1 MAQRTQPTLDRR
13 AGHDAHDGAVTEPL
27 LFILAMDQRD
37 SIEQKLYDLDTAPS
51 PEEAASIA
59 ANKLLVYRGL
69 LDAVPGLPAG
79 TRPGFLVDEQYG
91 ASPAVLAAADPRI
104 SLAMPIE
111 ASGQEW
117 FGFAFGHDWREH
129 ASFFRADHPKVLIRD
144 NPGSDAAKRAEQAG
158 KVALISA
165 WARREGRDFIVELL
179 VPATD
184 EDLARVD
191 GDTDRYDR
199 EIRPAL
205 TVQAIEFLQDH
216 GVEPAIWKI
225 EGLAA
230 REDAER
236 VAATVRRDGRDGRCI
251 VLGRHAP
258 QDQLDEWLRVAAP
271 VEGFI
276 GFAIGRS
283 TWWDALEGRLDGS
296 LDEDAVRRQ
305 VAANYTHFVET
316 YVAARG

>member
-1 MAQRTQPTLDRR
+1 V
-13 AGHDAHDGAVTEPL
+13 VTEPL

-37 SIEQKLYDLDTAPS
+37 SIEQKLYELESAPT
-51 PEEAASIA
+51 PEQAASIA

-69 LDAVPGLPAG
+69 LDAVPDLPEGA
-79 TRPGFLVDEQYG
+79 RPGFLVDEQYG
-91 ASPAVLAAADPRI
+91 ASPAVLAQADDRV

-117 FGFAFGHDWREH
+117 FDFAYGHDWRTH
-129 ASFFRADHPKVLIRD
+129 AEFFGSKHPKVLIRD
-144 NPGSDAAKRAEQAG
+144 NPGLDPQQRAAQAD
-158 KVALISA
+158 KVATISS
-165 WARREGRDFIVELL
+165 WARRAGLDFIVELL

-184 EDLARVD
+184 EDSAKVD

-199 EIRPAL
+199 ELRPGL
-205 TVQAIEFLQDH
+205 TVSSIEFLQDH

-225 EGLAA
+225 EGLAQ

-236 VAATVRRDGRDGRCI
+236 IAAAARRDGRDGRCI

-258 QDQLDEWLRVAAP
+258 TEQLDEWLRVAAP
-271 VEGFI
+271 VEGFV

-283 TWWDALEGRLDGS
+283 NWWDALEARLAEQI
-296 LDEDAVRRQ
+296 DEATARKQ
-305 VAANYTHFVET
+305 VADNYTHFVRT
-316 YVAARG
+316 YLDARG

>member
-1 MAQRTQPTLDRR
+1 M
-13 AGHDAHDGAVTEPL
+13 TEPL

-37 SIEQKLYDLDTAPS
+37 SIEQKLYDLDAAPS
-51 PEEAASIA
+51 PEESASIA

-69 LDAVPGLPAG
+69 LDAVPALPEGAL
-79 TRPGFLVDEQYG
+79 PGFLVDEQYG
-91 ASPAVLAAADPRI
+91 ASPAVLAASDERV

-111 ASGQEW
+111 VSGRDW
-117 FGFAFGHDWREH
+117 FDFEYGHDWRSH
-129 ASFFRADHPKVLIRD
+129 AEFFGTKHPKVLVHD
-144 NPGSDAAKRAEQAG
+144 NPGLPAKDREEQANKLAG
-158 KVALISA
+158 IAS
-165 WARREGRDFIVELL
+165 WAKQAAREFIVELL
-179 VPATD
+179 VGATD
-184 EDLARVD
+184 DDLAEVG
-191 GDTDRYDR
+191 GDADRYDR
-199 EIRPAL
+199 EIRPGL

-236 VAATVRRDGRDGRCI
+236 IAATARRGGRDGRCI

-283 TWWDALEGRLDGS
+283 IWWDALEGRLDGS
-296 LDEDAVRRQ
+296 LDEDAVRTRI
-305 VAANYTHFVET
+305 AANYTHFAET
-316 YVAARG
+316 YLAARA

>member
-1 MAQRTQPTLDRR
+1 M
-13 AGHDAHDGAVTEPL
+13 TEPL

-37 SIEQKLYDLDTAPS
+37 SIEQKLYELKSTPT

-59 ANKLLVYRGL
+59 ANKLLVFRGL
-69 LDAVPGLPAG
+69 LDAVQEVPEGA
-79 TRPGFLVDEQYG
+79 RPGFLVDEQYG
-91 ASPAVLAAADPRI
+91 GSPAVLAGADDRI
-104 SLAMPIE
+104 ALAMPIE

-117 FGFAFGHDWREH
+117 FDFAYGHDWRTH
-129 ASFFRADHPKVLIRD
+129 AAFFGARFPKVLLRD
-144 NPGSDAAKRAEQAG
+144 NPELDEQHRADQAAKVAG
-158 KVALISA
+158 ISA
-165 WARREGRDFIVELL
+165 WATHEARDLIVELL

-184 EDLARVD
+184 ADLAKVD

-199 EIRPAL
+199 ELRPDL

-225 EGLAA
+225 EGLAR

-236 VAATVRRDGRDGRCI
+236 IAAVARRGGRDARCV

-258 QDQLDEWLRVAAP
+258 QEQLDEWLRVAAP
-271 VEGFI
+271 VDGFI

-283 TWWDALEGRLDGS
+283 IWWDALQGRLSGE
-296 LDEDAVRRQ
+296 LDEAAAREL
-305 VAANYTHFVET
+305 VAANYAHFARV
-316 YVAARG
+316 YQDARG